1 MRNSGY
7 KPECWA
13 KKLVVRWFIRFDL
26 HLWSLLR
33 DQFWSCPE
41 FTPFYRYASM
51 KSITGSVLKLS
62 WICLILRIRAMKYIA
77 GSDFKLSWIYPTDY
91 SLMNQLIL
99 YNYYYKKLIIYL
111 NLLKLFTYLMGLLPE
126 KNTAL

>member
-1 MRNSGY
+1 
-7 KPECWA
+7 
-13 KKLVVRWFIRFDL
+13 
-26 HLWSLLR
+26 
-33 DQFWSCPE
+33 
-41 FTPFYRYASM
+41 M